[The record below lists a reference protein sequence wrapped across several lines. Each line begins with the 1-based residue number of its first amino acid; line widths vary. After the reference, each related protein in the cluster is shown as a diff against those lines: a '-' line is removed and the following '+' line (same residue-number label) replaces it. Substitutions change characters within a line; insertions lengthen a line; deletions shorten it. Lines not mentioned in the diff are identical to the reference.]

1 MSPRLILL
9 ALPLL
14 FAVPFCMAAL
24 DAAQMARIH
33 NSVQE
38 FIRIQSV
45 GLPGKVS
52 VSVGAIDVRLSL
64 PDCPVPETFLPPGA
78 RLWGNATLGVRCGG
92 SQPWT
97 IYVPVSVK
105 VMSQVL
111 VAANPVPQGRVIEL
125 ADLVLRE
132 ADLGQM
138 PSAVITDPKMAV
150 GRIASTGI
158 AAGQPLRQDL
168 LRAPLAV
175 QQGQSVT
182 LRVSGAG
189 FRASAEGKALTNAPE
204 GQVTQVRLPN
214 GQSVSGIARAGGF
227 VEIQ

>member
-1 MSPRLILL
+1 MSPRLFIL

-14 FAVPFCMAAL
+14 FAVPLCMAAL
-24 DAAQMARIH
+24 DAAQLTRIH

-52 VSVGAIDVRLSL
+52 VSVGAIDARLSL
-64 PDCPVPETFLPPGA
+64 PDCPAPETFLPPGA

-111 VAANPVPQGRVIEL
+111 VAAHPVPQGRSIEL

-138 PSAVITDPKMAV
+138 PASVITDPKMAL
-150 GRIASTGI
+150 GRIAGAGI

-182 LRVSGAG
+182 LRASGAG

-204 GQVTQVRLPN
+204 GQITQVRMPN

>member
-1 MSPRLILL
+1 MSPRTFIMV
-9 ALPLL
+9 LPLL

-24 DAAQMARIH
+24 DAAQLTRIH

-38 FIRIQSV
+38 FIRIQSI

-52 VSVGAIDVRLSL
+52 ASVGAIDVRLSL
-64 PDCPVPETFLPPGA
+64 PECAAPETFLPPGA
-78 RLWGNATLGVRCGG
+78 RLWGNATLGVRCAGN
-92 SQPWT
+92 QPWT

-111 VAANPVPQGRVIEL
+111 VAAHPVPQGRQIEL
-125 ADLVLRE
+125 ADLLLRE

-138 PSAVITDPKMAV
+138 PAAVITDPKMAV
-150 GRIASTGI
+150 GRIAAAGI

-189 FRASAEGKALTNAPE
+189 FRVSAEGKAMTNAPE
-204 GQVTQVRLPN
+204 GQITQVRMPN